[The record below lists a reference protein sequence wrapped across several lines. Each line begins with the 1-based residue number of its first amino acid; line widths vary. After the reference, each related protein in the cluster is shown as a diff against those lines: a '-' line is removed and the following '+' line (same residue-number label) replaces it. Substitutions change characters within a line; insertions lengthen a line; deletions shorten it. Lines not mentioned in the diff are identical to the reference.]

1 MSLSGRL
8 SKLSSYYSNQHSIWD
23 IGCDHGL
30 LGLSF
35 HKMESVKSIHL
46 VDPSDRVIEA
56 LKLKLKDSDI
66 PHVTIH
72 HEPGQNIKL
81 DRESKCIF
89 IAGMGGKEIAEILK
103 HFESQMGV
111 DDQVVISPH
120 RSVLLLR
127 DYLFQSSFRLVTEEA
142 FFEDGQFYPIL
153 VLSKIESLPR
163 VTLYGENLWKG
174 ETGTAYKKHQIKFFE
189 THQDPSSQAY
199 LAYLKGFKP

>member
-35 HKMESVKSIHL
+35 HKYESVKSIHL
-46 VDPSDRVIEA
+46 VDPSDKVIEV

-66 PHVTIH
+66 PIATIYH
-72 HEPGQNIKL
+72 SPGQNIKL
-81 DRESKCIF
+81 NSESKCIF

-103 HFESQMGV
+103 NLEPQMSFQ
-111 DDQVVISPH
+111 DQVVISPH

-127 DYLFQSSFRLVTEEA
+127 DYLFQSGFRLVGEEA
-142 FFEDGQFYPIL
+142 FFEDAQYYPIL
-153 VLSKIESLPR
+153 VLSKNESLPR
-163 VTLYGENLWKG
+163 VTLYGENMWRG
-174 ETGTAYKKHQIKFFE
+174 EIGTAYKMHQIKFFE

>member
-8 SKLSSYYSNQHSIWD
+8 RKLSSYYSNQHSIWD

-35 HKMESVKSIHL
+35 NKTESVKSIHL
-46 VDPSDRVIEA
+46 VDPSDRVIEV

-66 PHVTIH
+66 PNATIH

-81 DRESKCIF
+81 TSDSKCIF

-103 HFESQMGV
+103 HLEPQISV
-111 DDQVVISPH
+111 HDQVVISPH

-127 DYLFQSSFRLVTEEA
+127 HYLFQSGYRLVTEEA
-142 FFEDGQFYPIL
+142 YFEDAQYYPML
-153 VLSKIESLPR
+153 VLSRDESLPR
-163 VTLYGENLWKG
+163 VSLYGENMWRG